1 MVAKNL
7 LNEETVVMTGSK
19 LTRALLFL
27 VLSGAANIGFSAGR
41 YADPPDGLVEVA
53 QFNEK
58 ALDAAKQGNKDAALE
73 NAKQGRKIAYDS
85 FKEKSTMPMQK
96 ASTNLK
102 AAIASLEAGN
112 TGEAATTLAEVKTVL
127 DKEIEYYKGEGKL
140 K

>member
-1 MVAKNL
+1 MI
-7 LNEETVVMTGSK
+7 GSK
-19 LTRALLFL
+19 LTRIFLFL
-27 VLSGAANIGFSAGR
+27 ILSGVASVGFSGGR
-41 YADPPDGLVEVA
+41 YADPPVGLVEVA
-53 QFNEK
+53 QFNDK
-58 ALDAAKQGNKDAALE
+58 ALEAAKAGNKEAALE
-73 NAKQGRKIAYDS
+73 NAKEARKIARDS